1 MLASFAS
8 DPSKTLGRL
17 YPEISTPYRN
27 EFQRDKDRIIHSNA
41 FRRLEYKTQVFV
53 NHEGDHYR
61 NRLTH
66 SIEVASLSRS
76 IAGALDLS
84 EDLAECIA
92 LAHDLGHTPFGHKGE
107 DALNA
112 SMKNHGGFSHNAHS
126 IKLLTMLEERYAAY
140 QGLNLT
146 WEVLDGIAKHN
157 GPIMTSEVPESIKQ
171 YNDLHDLKLSEYSS
185 AEAQVASFS
194 DDIAYNGHDLEDGI
208 RSGLF
213 DLEDL
218 QELEFIYEYISKV
231 KKEYPTL
238 AASRIIYEAIR
249 HLNHYLIND
258 LLTMSRYNI
267 KKYNIEIV
275 DDIRLLGS
283 PVIEFSDEALSRIKR
298 IKNFLSTNVYNNH
311 HVSIV
316 ALKCQ
321 RVVTELFNIYIDT
334 PKFLPK
340 SWQDKIIEG
349 KETKYRIVSDYIA
362 GMTDRF
368 AIKEFSSLHNL
379 TFINYLEP

>member
-8 DPSKTLGRL
+8 HPSKTQGRL

-41 FRRLEYKTQVFV
+41 FRRLEYKTQVFI

-107 DALNA
+107 DALDS
-112 SMKNHGGFSHNAHS
+112 SMKDHGGFSHNAHS
-126 IKLLTMLEERYAAY
+126 IKLLTSLEERYAAY
-140 QGLNLT
+140 KGLNLT

-157 GPIMTSEVPESIKQ
+157 GPVKGEISEAIKQ
-171 YNDLHDLKLSEYSS
+171 YNDLHDLKLSEFSS
-185 AEAQVASFS
+185 AEAQVASLS

-208 RSGLF
+208 RSELF
-213 DLEDL
+213 NLEDL
-218 QELEFIYEYISKV
+218 QELEFIYEYIYKIQ
-231 KKEYPTL
+231 KEYPSL
-238 AASRIIYEAIR
+238 SSSRVIYEAIR

-258 LLTMSRYNI
+258 LLTISRYNI
-267 KKYNIEIV
+267 RKYNIQTES
-275 DDIRLLGS
+275 DIRLLGR
-283 PVIEFSDEALSRIKR
+283 PIIEFSEEAFSRIIR
-298 IKNFLSTNVYNNH
+298 IKKFLFQNVYTNH
-311 HVSIV
+311 YVSVI

-321 RVVTELFNIYIDT
+321 RVVTELFNIYIET
-334 PKFLPK
+334 PEFLPK
-340 SWQDKIIEG
+340 SWQAKIAEG
-349 KETKYRIVSDYIA
+349 KESKYRIISDYIA

-379 TFINYLEP
+379 TFSNYLEL

>member
-8 DPSKTLGRL
+8 NPLHTKGRL
-17 YPEISTPYRN
+17 FKETDTPYRN

-66 SIEVASLSRS
+66 SIEVASLARS
-76 IAGALDLS
+76 IASALDLS

-107 DALNA
+107 EELDSL
-112 SMKNHGGFSHNAHS
+112 MKDHGGFSHNAHS

-140 QGLNLT
+140 NGLNLT

-157 GPIMTSEVPESIKQ
+157 GPITLDIPEAITE
-171 YNDLHDLKLSEYSS
+171 YNQINDLKLSEFSS
-185 AEAQVASFS
+185 AEAQVAAFS

-213 DLEDL
+213 SLEDM
-218 QELEFIYEYISKV
+218 QEIEFLYEYIYRI
-231 KKEYPTL
+231 KKQHPSIS
-238 AASRIIYEAIR
+238 ASRVIYETVR
-249 HLNHYLIND
+249 SLNHYLIND

-267 KKYNIEIV
+267 RKYKIETV
-275 DDIRLLGS
+275 ADIRLLNK
-283 PVIEFSDEALSRIKR
+283 PLIEFSDEALERITSIRK
-298 IKNFLSTNVYNNH
+298 FLYNNVYNNH
-311 HVSIV
+311 YVV
-316 ALKCQ
+316 VMTMKCKK
-321 RVVTELFNIYIDT
+321 VIKDLFHIYIDT
-334 PKFLPK
+334 PEFLPK
-340 SWQDKIIEG
+340 DWQQKIHDG
-349 KETKYRIVSDYIA
+349 KQSKHRIISDYIA

-368 AIKEFSSLHNL
+368 AIKESLSLQNSTFNNL
-379 TFINYLEP
+379 EI